1 MSDPQP
7 QFDPPR
13 TESSSERA
21 DGARSL
27 PAWNRERLIEQ
38 FLQIDPTSSRSEAER
53 QIAAFELS
61 FWRRVADSPSAAPE
75 YRRVTTEFG
84 HSGGA

>member
-7 QFDPPR
+7 QADPPQS
-13 TESSSERA
+13 EASSERA
-21 DGARSL
+21 DRARSL

-38 FLQIDPTSSRSEAER
+38 FQPIDASTRNEAER

-61 FWRRVADSPSAAPE
+61 FGSRIADPTGTGPPRARS
-75 YRRVTTEFG
+75 RK
-84 HSGGA
+84 